1 MELNRLV
8 DEFSARL
15 AAGTGS
21 LFVGSG
27 VSVPSKLPDWTGL
40 LKAPAK
46 DLGLVVRPNDNLPQI
61 AQFIVN
67 HFSGNRG
74 MLIQK
79 LRDTFGKHLIPNEY
93 HRHIAQM
100 NVSSIWTTNYDT
112 LLEQALPDFFVRTN
126 DAHISHPGSGSGT
139 EIIKMHGCIRQSA
152 PNEIVITSEDYEDYF
167 SNRPATARRL
177 EIDLVRNSFLFIG
190 YGYGDPN
197 MANIMIEARRL
208 AQKALGHHYMI
219 QKKASAPD
227 DKRRQELHVAD
238 LARIGINCALIDN
251 YSDLGD
257 ALAQISLKSRGR
269 TVFITGGHSSKS
281 TLPTE
286 FGKALAGISGTKVIL
301 LDGQST
307 GVSRA
312 AISSFS
318 LECLIQKIDIRDRVR
333 IFSNPYAIEPKFEN
347 DLSLLPQL
355 KQWRAPLLKAAQIMV
370 VFNGSKGTEA
380 ELEVAREHNCI
391 IIPVPEAAG
400 DLPSRLL
407 LESCVADPLSA
418 TDSDYFNAAKMGLVS
433 AAQISRCVER
443 FLTQ

>member
-1 MELNRLV
+1 MELTRLV
-8 DEFSARL
+8 DEFSDRL
-15 AAGTGS
+15 ASGTGS

-46 DLGLVVRPNDNLPQI
+46 DLGLDVGPNDNLPQI

-67 HFSGNRG
+67 HFGGNRG

-79 LRDTFGKHLIPNEY
+79 LRDTFSKPLTPNEY
-93 HRHIAQM
+93 HRKIAQM

-139 EIIKMHGCIRQSA
+139 EIIKMHGCIRQSP

-177 EIDLVRNSFLFIG
+177 EVDLVRNSFLFIG

-208 AQKALGHHYMI
+208 AHKALGHHYMI
-219 QKKASAPD
+219 QKKASVPD
-227 DKRRQELHVAD
+227 AIRRQELHVAD
-238 LARIGINCALIDN
+238 LARIGINCALIDD
-251 YSDLGD
+251 YDDLGA
-257 ALAQISLKSRGR
+257 ALAQISLKSRGQ
-269 TVFITGGHSSKS
+269 TVFITGGHGNKSS
-281 TLPTE
+281 LPTE
-286 FGKALAGISGTKVIL
+286 LGKALAGVSGKDLIL

-307 GVSRA
+307 GVSRS

-318 LECLIQKIDIRDRVR
+318 LECLNRRIDIRDRVR

-355 KQWRAPLLKAAQIMV
+355 KQWRTPLLKAAQIMV
-370 VFNGSKGTEA
+370 VFDGGKGTEA
-380 ELEVAREHNCI
+380 ELEVAREHSCK
-391 IIPVPEAAG
+391 IIPVPEAPG

-407 LESCVADPLSA
+407 GEASIANPLLA
-418 TDSDYFNAAKMGLVS
+418 IDSDYLDAAKTGVVS
-433 AAQISRCVER
+433 VAQICRCVER
-443 FLTQ
+443 FLTR